1 MKETKNIASE
11 EIRKMIDDWY
21 SGTTDSDRDAFLFAY
36 FSETSPEE
44 IPEDLKEEAE
54 IFSLLALKGIQCSD
68 DTLLNDIEKEIKLEK
83 RENIR
88 KRILKFSAW
97 SSAAACVMA
106 LVIGLSQFKFDNKFE
121 SRIEEPAHLA
131 ESPAITMPVD
141 TTTFVASTVATDKVA
156 VNSIPAGNRRVS
168 KSRIREVTDVNE
180 AAAILATIDNNLQ
193 HTLSAGID
201 VLNKVDAELVKTVE
215 ITNRVLNNLSI

>member
-131 ESPAITMPVD
+131 ESPAITKSVD

-180 AAAILATIDNNLQ
+180 AAAILVTIDNNLQ

-215 ITNRVLNNLSI
+215 ITNRVLNNISI